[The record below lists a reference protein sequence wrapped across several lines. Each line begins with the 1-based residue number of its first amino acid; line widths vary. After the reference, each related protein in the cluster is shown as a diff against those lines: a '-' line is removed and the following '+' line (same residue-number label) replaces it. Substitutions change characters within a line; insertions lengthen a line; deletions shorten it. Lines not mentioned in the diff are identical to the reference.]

1 MISILLVIERFSYP
15 IWHKKRKRKS
25 DMTKRIVS
33 FLLVIFLLLVTVIYS
48 ATTGSIKMGFF
59 EFIGALFEEGNSQME
74 AIRDL
79 RFPRIIVALFAGA
92 ALSVSGVLLQSV
104 MRNPL
109 ADAGIIGISSGAAFV
124 QLVIVAFFPTLFFM
138 TPVLAFMG
146 GALACMLVFALSWKS
161 GLSPLK
167 LILVGI
173 AINAMF
179 TGLTEAMISLGGSL
193 NMSASSVIGSNLT
206 MRTWKDVSTIV
217 TYGSIGLIGALALYS
232 WCNLLVLQDKTVKS
246 LGFQVARARLLI
258 AAVAVLLAAVSVVV
272 AGVISFVGLLVP
284 HIARRLV
291 GHDHAVLIPFTAL
304 AGALLILVADTIGR
318 TIVAPLEIP
327 ASTIMAIIGGPF
339 LIFLLRKE

>member
-1 MISILLVIERFSYP
+1 
-15 IWHKKRKRKS
+15 
-25 DMTKRIVS
+25 MTKKVGS
-33 FLLVIFLLLVTVIYS
+33 FIAVVLLLIAAIVYS
-48 ATTGSIKMGFF
+48 AATGSIQMGFF
-59 EFIGALFEEGNSQME
+59 EFIQAFFGESNSKME

-92 ALSVSGVLLQSV
+92 ALSVSGALLQAV

-124 QLVIVAFFPTLFFM
+124 QLVIVSFFPMLFFM
-138 TPVLAFMG
+138 TPLLAFLG
-146 GALACMLVFALSWKS
+146 GAFACFLVFALSWKS

-173 AINAMF
+173 AINAVF
-179 TGLTEAMISLGGSL
+179 TGLAEALISFGGSL
-193 NMSASSVIGSNLT
+193 NVSAASVVGSNLT
-206 MRTWKDVSTIV
+206 MRTWSDVTTIAV
-217 TYGSIGLIGALALYS
+217 YGTIGLVIAFALYS
-232 WCNLLVLQDKTVKS
+232 WCNLLVLQDKTAKS
-246 LGFQVARARLLI
+246 IGFNVARARLII
-258 AAVAVLLAAVSVVV
+258 AAAAVLLAAVSVVT

-291 GHDHAVLIPFTAL
+291 GYDYKVLLPFTAL
-304 AGALLILVADTIGR
+304 LGAFIILLADTIGR
-318 TIVAPLEIP
+318 LIAAPLEIP

>member
-1 MISILLVIERFSYP
+1 
-15 IWHKKRKRKS
+15 
-25 DMTKRIVS
+25 MTKKIVS
-33 FLLVIFLLLVTVIYS
+33 FSIVIVLLLVSAVYA

-59 EFIGALFEEGNSQME
+59 EFIGALFDEGNSQME

-79 RFPRIIVALFAGA
+79 RFPRMIVALFAGA

-109 ADAGIIGISSGAAFV
+109 ADAGVIGISSGAAFV
-124 QLVIVAFFPTLFFM
+124 QLFMISFFPALFFM
-138 TPVLAFMG
+138 TPILAFMG
-146 GALACMLVFALSWKS
+146 GAFACALVFALSWKS

-179 TGLTEAMISLGGSL
+179 TGLTEAFISLGGSL
-193 NMSASSVIGSNLT
+193 NNSASSVVGSNLT
-206 MRTWKDVSTIV
+206 MRTWQDVSTIV
-217 TYGSIGLIGALALYS
+217 TYGTVGLIASFALYS
-232 WCNLLVLQDKTVKS
+232 WCNLLVLQDKTAKS
-246 LGFQVARARLLI
+246 LGFHIARARLVI
-258 AAVAVLLAAVSVVV
+258 AAVAVLLSAVSVVV

-284 HIARRLV
+284 HISRRLV
-291 GHDHAVLIPFTAL
+291 GHDHKVLIPFTAL
-304 AGALLILVADTIGR
+304 AGALLLLVADTIGR
-318 TIVAPLEIP
+318 TIAVPLEIP

>member
-1 MISILLVIERFSYP
+1 
-15 IWHKKRKRKS
+15 
-25 DMTKRIVS
+25 MTKRIVS
-33 FLLVIFLLLVTVIYS
+33 YVAVVVLLIMTIVYS
-48 ATTGSIKMGFF
+48 ATTGSIQMGFF
-59 EFIGALFEEGNSQME
+59 EFFSAFFEKGNSSME

-124 QLVIVAFFPTLFFM
+124 QLLIISFFPALFFM
-138 TPVLAFMG
+138 TPILAFMG
-146 GALACMLVFALSWKS
+146 GAFACFLVFSLSWKS

-179 TGLTEAMISLGGSL
+179 TGLAEAFISLGGSL
-193 NMSASSVIGSNLT
+193 NVSASSVVGSNLT
-206 MRTWKDVSTIV
+206 MRTWKDVSTIT
-217 TYGSIGLIGALALYS
+217 TYGSIGLIASFALYS
-232 WCNLLVLQDKTVKS
+232 WCNLLVLQDKTAKS
-246 LGFQVARARLLI
+246 IGFNVARARLII
-258 AAVAVLLAAVSVVV
+258 AGVAVLLAAISVVV

-291 GHDHAVLIPFTAL
+291 GYDHKVLIPFTAL
-304 AGALLILVADTIGR
+304 LGAFIILLADTIGR
-318 TIVAPLEIP
+318 SILAPLEIP

>member
-1 MISILLVIERFSYP
+1 
-15 IWHKKRKRKS
+15 
-25 DMTKRIVS
+25 MTKRIVS
-33 FLLVIFLLLVTVIYS
+33 YAVVAVLLIVTIVYS
-48 ATTGSIKMGFF
+48 ATTGSIKMDFF
-59 EFIGALFEEGNSQME
+59 EFLGALFEPGNSQME

-79 RFPRIIVALFAGA
+79 RFPRMIVALFAGA
-92 ALSVSGVLLQSV
+92 ALSVSGVLLQSI

-124 QLVIVAFFPTLFFM
+124 QLFIISFFPALFFM
-138 TPVLAFMG
+138 TPLFAFMG
-146 GALACMLVFALSWKS
+146 GAFACFLVFALSWRS

-179 TGLTEAMISLGGSL
+179 TGLTEAFISFGGSL
-193 NMSASSVIGSNLT
+193 NVSASSVIGSNLT
-206 MRTWKDVSTIV
+206 MRTWSDVSTIA
-217 TYGSIGLIGALALYS
+217 TYGTIGLILSFVLYS
-232 WCNLLVLQDKTVKS
+232 WCNLLVLQDKTAKS
-246 LGFQVARARLLI
+246 IGFHVTRARLII
-258 AAVAVLLAAVSVVV
+258 AAVAVLLAAISVVV

-291 GHDHAVLIPFTAL
+291 GYDHKILIPFTAL
-304 AGALLILVADTIGR
+304 LGALIILLADTIGR
-318 TIVAPLEIP
+318 TIVSPLEIP

>member
-1 MISILLVIERFSYP
+1 
-15 IWHKKRKRKS
+15 
-25 DMTKRIVS
+25 MTKRIVS
-33 FLLVIFLLLVTVIYS
+33 YVAVAVLLIVTIVYS
-48 ATTGSIKMGFF
+48 AATGSIQMGFF
-59 EFIGALFEEGNSQME
+59 EFLGALFEKGNSQME
-74 AIRDL
+74 VIRDL

-124 QLVIVAFFPTLFFM
+124 QLFIISFFPALFFM
-138 TPVLAFMG
+138 TPLFAFMG
-146 GALACMLVFALSWKS
+146 GAFACFLVFALSWKS

-179 TGLTEAMISLGGSL
+179 TGLTEAFISFGGSL
-193 NMSASSVIGSNLT
+193 NVSASSVIGSNLT
-206 MRTWKDVSTIV
+206 LRTWKDVSTIV
-217 TYGSIGLIGALALYS
+217 TYGTIGLVLAFALYS
-232 WCNLLVLQDKTVKS
+232 WCNLLVLQDKTAKS
-246 LGFQVARARLLI
+246 IGFHVARARLII
-258 AAVAVLLAAVSVVV
+258 AATAVLLSAISVVV

-291 GHDHAVLIPFTAL
+291 GYDHKVLLPFTAL
-304 AGALLILVADTIGR
+304 LGSLIILLADTIGR

>member
-1 MISILLVIERFSYP
+1 MTKRWVSYIVVAILLVSTI
-15 IWHKKRKRKS
+15 
-25 DMTKRIVS
+25 
-33 FLLVIFLLLVTVIYS
+33 IYS
-48 ATTGSIKMGFF
+48 ATTGSIQMGFLEFLRAIF
-59 EFIGALFEEGNSQME
+59 EQGNSKME

-124 QLVIVAFFPTLFFM
+124 QLFIISFFPALFFM
-138 TPVLAFMG
+138 TPLFAFMG
-146 GALACMLVFALSWKS
+146 GAFACFLVFSLSWKS

-179 TGLTEAMISLGGSL
+179 TGLTEAFISFGGSL
-193 NMSASSVIGSNLT
+193 NVSASSIIGSNLT
-206 MRTWKDVSTIV
+206 MRTWSDVSTIA
-217 TYGSIGLIGALALYS
+217 TYGTIGLVLSFVLYS
-232 WCNLLVLQDKTVKS
+232 WCNLLVLQDKTAKS
-246 LGFQVARARLLI
+246 IGFHVARARLII
-258 AAVAVLLAAVSVVV
+258 AAVAVLLSAISVVV

-291 GHDHAVLIPFTAL
+291 GYDHKVLIPFTAL
-304 AGALLILVADTIGR
+304 LGALIILLADTIGR

>member
-1 MISILLVIERFSYP
+1 
-15 IWHKKRKRKS
+15 
-25 DMTKRIVS
+25 MTKKILSFSIVI
-33 FLLVIFLLLVTVIYS
+33 LLLLVSIIYS

-59 EFIGALFEEGNSQME
+59 EFIGAFFEEGNSQME

-79 RFPRIIVALFAGA
+79 RFPRIVVALFAGA

-109 ADAGIIGISSGAAFV
+109 ADAGVIGISSGAAFV
-124 QLVIVAFFPTLFFM
+124 QLFIISFFPALFFM
-138 TPVLAFMG
+138 TPILAFIG
-146 GALACMLVFALSWKS
+146 GACACTLVFALSWKS

-179 TGLTEAMISLGGSL
+179 TGLTEAFLNLGGSL
-193 NMSASSVIGSNLT
+193 NTSAASVIGSNLT
-206 MRTWKDVSTIV
+206 MRTWKDVSTIT
-217 TYGSIGLIGALALYS
+217 TYGTIGLVAAFALYS
-232 WCNLLVLQDKTVKS
+232 WCNLLVLQDKTAKS
-246 LGFQVARARLLI
+246 LGFNVARARLII
-258 AAVAVLLAAVSVVV
+258 AAVAVLLSAVSVVV

-291 GHDHAVLIPFTAL
+291 GHDHRILIPFTAL

-318 TIVAPLEIP
+318 TIVAPTEIP

>member
-1 MISILLVIERFSYP
+1 M
-15 IWHKKRKRKS
+15 KRKS
-25 DMTKRIVS
+25 EMTKKIISFIIVS
-33 FLLVIFLLLVTVIYS
+33 ALLFVTIVYS
-48 ATTGSIKMGFF
+48 ATTGSIQMGFF
-59 EFIGALFEEGNSQME
+59 EFIGALFEQENSKME

-124 QLVIVAFFPTLFFM
+124 QLFIISFFPALFFM
-138 TPVLAFMG
+138 TPLFAFMG
-146 GALACMLVFALSWKS
+146 GAFACFLVFALSWKS

-179 TGLTEAMISLGGSL
+179 TGLTEAFISFGGSL
-193 NMSASSVIGSNLT
+193 NVSASSVIGSNLT
-206 MRTWKDVSTIV
+206 MRTWKDVTMIT
-217 TYGSIGLIGALALYS
+217 TYGSVGLIAAFALYS
-232 WCNLLVLQDKTVKS
+232 WCNLLVLQDKTAKS
-246 LGFQVARARLLI
+246 IGFNVAIARLLI
-258 AAVAVLLAAVSVVV
+258 ASVAVLLSAISVVV
-272 AGVISFVGLLVP
+272 AGVIAFVGLLVP
-284 HIARRLV
+284 HIARRIV
-291 GHDHAVLIPFTAL
+291 GYDHKVLIPFTAL
-304 AGALLILVADTIGR
+304 SGALLILVADTIGR

>member
-1 MISILLVIERFSYP
+1 
-15 IWHKKRKRKS
+15 
-25 DMTKRIVS
+25 MTKKVGSYIAV
-33 FLLVIFLLLVTVIYS
+33 VLLLIAAIVYS
-48 ATTGSIKMGFF
+48 AATGSIQMGFF
-59 EFIGALFEEGNSQME
+59 EFIQAFFGEPNSKME

-92 ALSVSGVLLQSV
+92 ALSVSGALLQAV

-124 QLVIVAFFPTLFFM
+124 QLVIVSFFPMLFFM
-138 TPVLAFMG
+138 TPLLAFLG
-146 GALACMLVFALSWKS
+146 GAFACFLVFALSWKS

-173 AINAMF
+173 AINAVF
-179 TGLTEAMISLGGSL
+179 TGLAEALISFGGSL
-193 NMSASSVIGSNLT
+193 NVSAASVVGSNLT
-206 MRTWKDVSTIV
+206 MRTWSDVTTIAV
-217 TYGSIGLIGALALYS
+217 YGTIGLVMAFALYS
-232 WCNLLVLQDKTVKS
+232 WCNLLVLQDKTAKS
-246 LGFQVARARLLI
+246 IGFNVARARLII
-258 AAVAVLLAAVSVVV
+258 AAAAVLLAAVSVVT

-291 GHDHAVLIPFTAL
+291 GYDYKVLLPFTAL
-304 AGALLILVADTIGR
+304 LGAFIILLADTIGR
-318 TIVAPLEIP
+318 LIAAPLEIP